1 MKSIHSPIWLA
12 FIGCFSTSVA
22 AYSQREMVAA
32 GGDAQGGSGSVSWSI
47 GQIAYVNITGQSGY
61 SAEGVQQPAE
71 FFLSGVNAEF
81 LPQLNV
87 FPNPSSGQIQ
97 IDGLQFEQGPI
108 PFQIFNA
115 AGQLISEGR
124 IQSGLPEISV
134 QHLPA
139 GVYTLGFPSKS
150 HLERLVFVKH

>member
-1 MKSIHSPIWLA
+1 MKGIHSPFWLVLL
-12 FIGCFSTSVA
+12 GCLSTSVA
-22 AYSQREMVAA
+22 AYSQREMVAS
-32 GGDAQGGSGSVSWSI
+32 GGDAQGGTGSVSWSI

-108 PFQIFNA
+108 PFQIVNA
-115 AGQLISEGR
+115 AGQLISEGL
-124 IQSGLPEISV
+124 IQSGFPEISV

-139 GVYTLGFPSKS
+139 GVYTLGFPSKNY
-150 HLERLVFVKH
+150 LEQLVFVKL

>member
-1 MKSIHSPIWLA
+1 MKGIHSPIWLA
-12 FIGCFSTSVA
+12 FIGCFSTSLA

-32 GGDAQGGSGSVSWSI
+32 GGDAQGGTGSVSWSI

-81 LPQLNV
+81 MPQLSV
-87 FPNPSSGQIQ
+87 FPNPSNRQIH

-108 PFQIFNA
+108 SFQIFNA

-139 GVYTLGFPSKS
+139 GVYTLGFPSKN
-150 HLERLVFVKH
+150 HLEHLVFVKH